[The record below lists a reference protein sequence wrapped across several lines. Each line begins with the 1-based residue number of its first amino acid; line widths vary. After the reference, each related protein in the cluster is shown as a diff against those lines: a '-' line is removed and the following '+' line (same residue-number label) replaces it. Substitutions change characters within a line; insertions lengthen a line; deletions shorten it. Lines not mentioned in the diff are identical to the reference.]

1 MQHRSSIL
9 RRTDTTGGFPSC
21 GWSSRFT
28 QTPKSAPSMASEWI
42 SSASVT
48 SVTGSDVIS
57 FPEVLLLVLPGKLF
71 SNWDHTSGRTE
82 ELGNLSTRVCGL
94 RSQLLSQNGL
104 RGLYSGTDTFLTHRE
119 VAVLQLNPGPGQG
132 HPELPFMKTYM
143 RSVPSIN
150 LDRK

>member
-1 MQHRSSIL
+1 
-9 RRTDTTGGFPSC
+9 
-21 GWSSRFT
+21 
-28 QTPKSAPSMASEWI
+28 MASEWI

-82 ELGNLSTRVCGL
+82 ELGNLSTRFCGL
-94 RSQLLSQNGL
+94 RSQLPSQNGL

-119 VAVLQLNPGPGQG
+119 VAVLQLNPGTGQASRVTLYEDVYALCAFYKSRQEIEYKRW
-132 HPELPFMKTYM
+132 HFFFPL
-143 RSVPSIN
+143 RNIILQSAIIH
-150 LDRK
+150 